1 MKHDKQIALFEGQK
15 IRRSWHDHEWHYS
28 VVDIVAVL
36 TDSPA
41 PRQYWGVL
49 KGREPQLLTIC
60 LQLKLPSTDG
70 KSYIKELGRSII
82 SEKNYLPSS
91 KARRKLK

>member
-1 MKHDKQIALFEGQK
+1 MKNSLNSLTIFEGYK
-15 IRRSWHDHEWHYS
+15 IRRIWHKDEWYYS

-60 LQLKLPSTDG
+60 LQLKLPSSDG
-70 KSYIKELGRSII
+70 KRYATDCANT
-82 SEKNYLPSS
+82 KNAEEVKVTSQYHP
-91 KARRKLK
+91 